1 MNKSIRAK
9 EACKYLVCAIL
20 LIGAQACDKAG
31 FAYDNIVDNGATK
44 YIVVDSVSMYM
55 NTVYLDSV
63 PTSDQS
69 LALVGH
75 NSDPI
80 FGDISASSYWRVR
93 AYNGTTIPDFATYD
107 SLVMIMRPNKTGM
120 YGDTSALQDVS
131 IYRVTEDINTRL
143 VNNIGFLYS
152 YDQFATDPTPL
163 GSKKFKIRPSI
174 DTLVRIKLDD
184 ALGLDLYTKCKAKS
198 QTVTDQIQ
206 FAKYFKGLSVQP
218 NADSKLV
225 SAFRGDDSLTMR
237 LYYHENSNLK
247 ITTTIDFP
255 VYNPTLQFNHIDV
268 TRPAGSPLAAISKT
282 NKLLPSTSAGN
293 VSFSQPLTN
302 LYTRIDMPYL
312 KNISQLHK
320 FFKVMRATLTVKP
333 EQRTYL
339 YPYNLAPKL
348 TLCEVNAS
356 NTITDTLIS
365 PSTGGVQS
373 GNLVIDYAYN
383 LSTAY
388 TYDIT
393 NYCIAQMAAS
403 DANLRGLALVQPQNT
418 GRTRFDRVVLG
429 DRNNKFNNLEI
440 KIYYL
445 QYE

>member
-9 EACKYLVCAIL
+9 EACKYLVCAL
-20 LIGAQACDKAG
+20 LIAGAQSCDKAG

-44 YIVVDSVSMYM
+44 YVVVDSVTMNM
-55 NTVYLDSV
+55 NTIFLDSI

-69 LALVGH
+69 LALVG
-75 NSDPI
+75 NNADPI
-80 FGDISASSYWRVR
+80 YGNISASSYWRVR
-93 AYNGTTIPDFATYD
+93 AYNGATIPDFATYD
-107 SLVMIMRPNKTGM
+107 SLVMIMRPNNTGM
-120 YGDTSALQDVS
+120 YGDTTSLQDVS
-131 IYRVTEDINTRL
+131 VYRVTEDINTRQ
-143 VNNIGFLYS
+143 VNNLGFLYS
-152 YDQFATDPTPL
+152 YDKFATDPTPL

-174 DTLVRIKLDD
+174 DTIVRIKLDD
-184 ALGLDLYTKCKAKS
+184 ALGLDLYQRCKVKS
-198 QTVTDQIQ
+198 ETVTDQIQ

-225 SAFRGDDSLTMR
+225 SSFRGDDSLTMR

-255 VYNPTLQFNHIDV
+255 VYNQALQFNHIDV
-268 TRPAGSPLAAISKT
+268 TRPAGSPLAALSSAHKS
-282 NKLLPSTSAGN
+282 LPSTSSGN
-293 VSFSQPLTN
+293 STFAQPLTN
-302 LYTRIDMPYL
+302 LFTRIDMPYL

-333 EQRTYL
+333 QKQTYL
-339 YPYNLAPKL
+339 YPYNLPGKL
-348 TLCEVNAS
+348 ALCEVNAS

-365 PSTGGVQS
+365 PSTGGVQY

-393 NYCIAQMAAS
+393 NYCIAQMNAA
-403 DANLRGLALVQPQNT
+403 DDNLRGLALVQPQNT

-445 QYE
+445 SYE